1 MINVYNKARQYFS
14 VLTTEE
20 HINAKAKMNKNGG
33 CSGDNLNEIN
43 SDLQIEN
50 ANKQIGRIQECF
62 QYNMIR
68 KDRRKEEQD
77 RFGSQGRNRDALVW
91 R

>member
-1 MINVYNKARQYFS
+1 MINVYNKARQHFS
-14 VLTTEE
+14 ELTPE

-50 ANKQIGRIQECF
+50 ANKQVGF
-62 QYNMIR
+62 
-68 KDRRKEEQD
+68 
-77 RFGSQGRNRDALVW
+77 RNVFSRT
-91 R
+91 

>member
-14 VLTTEE
+14 ELTIEE

-43 SDLQIEN
+43 SRMKLITSPGWMHETSAQTWC
-50 ANKQIGRIQECF
+50 IG
-62 QYNMIR
+62 
-68 KDRRKEEQD
+68 KT
-77 RFGSQGRNRDALVW
+77 
-91 R
+91 

>member
-1 MINVYNKARQYFS
+1 MINVYNKARLYFS

-50 ANKQIGRIQECF
+50 ANK
-62 QYNMIR
+62 
-68 KDRRKEEQD
+68 
-77 RFGSQGRNRDALVW
+77 NR
-91 R
+91 